1 MNIEQLMS
9 NPLYRRR
16 KWTNIMMLFLP
27 GVAIVVG
34 LFWLAWIMWTLFSK
48 GLVVLSP
55 ALFTQIT
62 PPAGETGGGFGQ
74 CDCRQCVDGAGGD
87 LGDDADWGF
96 GRYVFG

>member
-16 KWTNIMMLFLP
+16 KWTNIMMLFFA

-48 GLVVLSP
+48 GWV
-55 ALFTQIT
+55 TT
-62 PPAGETGGGFGQ
+62 
-74 CDCRQCVDGAGGD
+74 
-87 LGDDADWGF
+87 
-96 GRYVFG
+96 